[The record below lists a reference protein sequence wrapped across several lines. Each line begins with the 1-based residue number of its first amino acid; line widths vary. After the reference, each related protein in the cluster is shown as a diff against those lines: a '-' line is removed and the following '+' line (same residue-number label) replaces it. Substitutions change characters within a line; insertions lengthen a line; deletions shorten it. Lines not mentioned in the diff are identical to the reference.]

1 VARINVP
8 AAAGGMGLFNVEEF
22 LIAQQCCWV
31 FRAHISCRDNWRN
44 DLITLSLGNALIF
57 SPDNVEKRRHPIL
70 FCIASSFQR
79 LRAVFYKKNENYLSS
94 CILFNPTLFR
104 ETRDKTHLT
113 PEYLDI
119 HDNTTLCYEIAKME
133 FQDFCDEN
141 GPLSHAQLVRSGI
154 TLSALGYGRLSNAL
168 NCFFERVGDA
178 GDTEPSENL
187 TESFV
192 SIKKPGRKCR
202 ILLGSTRGNNL
213 DKLTTTTTFFR
224 LIGVDFIGCKH
235 FSTNVSWWAHQF
247 LPNRQRMFGFKFYN
261 NILGLNT
268 RTFHFAAAPNRNCFF
283 CSASPHPTNTDE
295 TFLHLFLQCPTV
307 RAWQEHFRIQELGGV
322 ILNDTD
328 IRKLWFLGILP
339 NIAGINDAILTA
351 ILLFQYCCWEEKL
364 RKQRP
369 SYHTLITIF
378 KENLANIILSNPSL
392 QELSAT
398 IPLPLFRNLRGP

>member
-1 VARINVP
+1 
-8 AAAGGMGLFNVEEF
+8 
-22 LIAQQCCWV
+22 
-31 FRAHISCRDNWRN
+31 
-44 DLITLSLGNALIF
+44 
-57 SPDNVEKRRHPIL
+57 
-70 FCIASSFQR
+70 
-79 LRAVFYKKNENYLSS
+79 
-94 CILFNPTLFR
+94 
-104 ETRDKTHLT
+104 
-113 PEYLDI
+113 
-119 HDNTTLCYEIAKME
+119 
-133 FQDFCDEN
+133 
-141 GPLSHAQLVRSGI
+141 
-154 TLSALGYGRLSNAL
+154 
-168 NCFFERVGDA
+168 
-178 GDTEPSENL
+178 
-187 TESFV
+187 
-192 SIKKPGRKCR
+192 
-202 ILLGSTRGNNL
+202 
-213 DKLTTTTTFFR
+213 
-224 LIGVDFIGCKH
+224 
-235 FSTNVSWWAHQF
+235 
-247 LPNRQRMFGFKFYN
+247 MFGFKFYN

-307 RAWQEHFRIQELGGV
+307 RAWQELFRIQELGGI